1 MRNVEHKTEANR
13 PERPSRRD
21 ALRRLAGAVVAAYVV
36 PEVLFLSEAK
46 AGDGPSGAQTDPS
59 GPDPIEP
66 PDDGNDGGED
76 DDGGPEDTGGGGSD
90 DDDNGSGD
98 RGDKSEDSARD
109 TCNIPGT
116 QNANTISISRSDMQ
130 RSQEAIDAGY
140 AKPLNQIWGNFISDY
155 DGKVIGVEFLDRQ
168 NNPRY
173 RFRAISKSGR
183 LETVTISAQTGAIQQ
198 IVGC

>member
-1 MRNVEHKTEANR
+1 MLKYRYLRMHSVERNTKHNR
-13 PERPSRRD
+13 PERPSRRN

-46 AGDGPSGAQTDPS
+46 AGNSTPSLPSVPAPSTPSPSSTD
-59 GPDPIEP
+59 
-66 PDDGNDGGED
+66 
-76 DDGGPEDTGGGGSD
+76 T
-90 DDDNGSGD
+90 DDDNGNGPSPPGPSD
-98 RGDKSEDSARD
+98 AAERARD
-109 TCNIPGT
+109 TCNIPGS
-116 QNANTISISRSDMQ
+116 QSANTISISRSDMQ
-130 RSQEAIDAGY
+130 RSQEAIEAGY

>member
-1 MRNVEHKTEANR
+1 VEHKTEHNR
-13 PERPSRRD
+13 PKRPSRRN

-46 AGDGPSGAQTDPS
+46 AGNSTPSAPTVPSAPSPSSTDTDDDSGNGPSAPGPS
-59 GPDPIEP
+59 DAAE
-66 PDDGNDGGED
+66 
-76 DDGGPEDTGGGGSD
+76 
-90 DDDNGSGD
+90 
-98 RGDKSEDSARD
+98 RARD
-109 TCNIPGT
+109 TCNIPGS
-116 QNANTISISRSDMQ
+116 QSANTISISRSDMQ

-155 DGKVIGVEFLDRQ
+155 DGKIIGVEFLGRQ

-173 RFRAISKSGR
+173 RFRAISKTGR